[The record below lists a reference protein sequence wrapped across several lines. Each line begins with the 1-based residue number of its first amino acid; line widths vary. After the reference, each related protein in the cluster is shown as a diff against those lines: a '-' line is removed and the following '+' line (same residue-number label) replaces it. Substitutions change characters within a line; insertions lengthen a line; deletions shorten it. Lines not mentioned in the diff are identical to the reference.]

1 MKCSRVNI
9 ECLYR
14 NIGVDI
20 VNELDQLLK
29 RVLDYY
35 NGFFSDTKDL
45 KFMMQC
51 EIFIKDYF
59 NNFAQD
65 LYNLNDDTLFSLSK
79 DITRVVRAK
88 YGVFDSID
96 PNMLDKIIL
105 EYGNKKIAYYITKF
119 ELKLFSELD
128 NNIKLNLFKFE
139 YPGMNSILELK
150 PYLKNRIR
158 FLYEKGFETIQ
169 QLTELTEDEVI
180 RLWQPGSK
188 MGVAV
193 VESVHLLGYSF
204 KGEKDIDKD
213 VSK

>member
-1 MKCSRVNI
+1 M
-9 ECLYR
+9 
-14 NIGVDI
+14 
-20 VNELDQLLK
+20 NELDQLLK